1 MGTITILP
9 ETTQHPI
16 TLIGRRAGVCWG
28 ADISDD
34 KKNYKRG
41 MDCILANHG
50 RTLEF
55 VNVEMIIDGYSAKVI
70 REFYTH
76 IGSLPSRL
84 QASTRYIDYSKGDGF
99 SYTIPHSIEKNEEAL
114 SEWKSFMSGI
124 NFEIQ
129 NLINN
134 HNIPVEDATMLLPIA
149 YSTKMVDK
157 RNLRNLVDMS
167 RNRMCSRAYWEYRE
181 LFNDICKALS
191 EISDEWKWIVKNLF
205 KPKCEQLGYCTEKK
219 SCGRKDKR
227 WLYINKKRRKFN
239 EFDLSEREE
248 IGTAILIYNDKK
260 YYFDLEDYELISK
273 YYWKPN
279 NKDYLAHWYALY
291 DENGKRHSKYIYFHK
306 CVLGLNDSPNKVD
319 HIDRDNHNNRKQNLR
334 ECTHQENIYNSSI
347 GKNNTSGIIGVNFN
361 KTKGTWAASLMKN
374 GKHVYT
380 KNSVDKSEAI
390 RNRLLAEIK
399 YFGKEFA
406 PQRHLFSEYLKEGE
420 Y

>member
-16 TLIGRRAGVCWG
+16 SLIGERAGICWG
-28 ADISDD
+28 ADTSDRE
-34 KKNYKRG
+34 KNYKRG

-76 IGSLPSRL
+76 IGGSPSRL
-84 QASTRYIDYSKGDGF
+84 QASTRYINYSKGNGF
-99 SYTIPHSIEKNEEAL
+99 SYTIPHSIEKNEDAL

-191 EISDEWKWIVKNLF
+191 EISDEWKWIVDNLF
-205 KPKCEQLGYCTEKK
+205 MPKCEQFGYCTEKK
-219 SCGRKDKR
+219 SCGRKE
-227 WLYINKKRRKFN
+227 KKN
-239 EFDLSEREE
+239 
-248 IGTAILIYNDKK
+248 
-260 YYFDLEDYELISK
+260 
-273 YYWKPN
+273 
-279 NKDYLAHWYALY
+279 
-291 DENGKRHSKYIYFHK
+291 
-306 CVLGLNDSPNKVD
+306 
-319 HIDRDNHNNRKQNLR
+319 
-334 ECTHQENIYNSSI
+334 
-347 GKNNTSGIIGVNFN
+347 
-361 KTKGTWAASLMKN
+361 
-374 GKHVYT
+374 
-380 KNSVDKSEAI
+380 
-390 RNRLLAEIK
+390 
-399 YFGKEFA
+399 
-406 PQRHLFSEYLKEGE
+406 
-420 Y
+420 